1 MRIQTELEDV
11 VLMKLVGLI
20 ARNIKDAK
28 SKYGLK
34 RQSDH
39 LLLWPSLSIH
49 LRLLGLWGYDYV
61 LIQENIQTQSPTACS
76 MGQRDRRGQ
85 RTRSVRDEADTQN
98 HDCF

>member
-1 MRIQTELEDV
+1 MKFQMRIQTELEDV

-39 LLLWPSLSIH
+39 LLL
-49 LRLLGLWGYDYV
+49 
-61 LIQENIQTQSPTACS
+61 
-76 MGQRDRRGQ
+76 
-85 RTRSVRDEADTQN
+85 
-98 HDCF
+98 